1 MSVSGRAGGVAVA
14 ALGLALVAFHARTVA
29 VLWGEPA
36 RVLVNGAVP
45 ALLAAAVVVA
55 GVRLARGEVV
65 AEQFVPRVLAWVG
78 VGVVVLAA
86 ATAWLFASVLVV
98 GPLPPNTALTVL
110 NAATLGGLVGFLVG
124 VHDAG
129 HRRQQVQV
137 DQLNR
142 INDTLRIATREV
154 VDADDRDELERRVC
168 ERLQQSVLYESAWIG
183 RCEPG
188 DDEVTPDVW
197 AGLDDE
203 YYESVVVT
211 LDEDEPLGRGPGGRA
226 VRTGEIQCSQ
236 DVFADPSMEP
246 WHHLFESHG
255 VESVAVVPI
264 VDDGAVYG
272 VLSVYAN
279 RSYVFDER
287 EREILTELG
296 ETIGHAVTSLDARE
310 QLRHR
315 ESELATQNDRLEEF
329 ASVLSHDL
337 RNPLN
342 VAEGS
347 VELARTERDSEALQR
362 ASRALDRMN
371 ELVEDVL
378 TLARTGQRVSE
389 FASVDLR
396 EVAAGAWQT
405 TATEDATLDVA
416 ASLGPVAGDESRVR
430 ELFENLFRN
439 AVEHTNDDVSV
450 TVGELDGGFY
460 VADDGPGIPD
470 SDRGEVFD
478 AGFSTAADGTGF
490 GLNIV
495 RSIADAHG
503 WDVRVTESETGGA
516 RFEFT
521 GAEMEA
527 GPVEERTASET

>member
-1 MSVSGRAGGVAVA
+1 M
-14 ALGLALVAFHARTVA
+14 
-29 VLWGEPA
+29 
-36 RVLVNGAVP
+36 
-45 ALLAAAVVVA
+45 
-55 GVRLARGEVV
+55 
-65 AEQFVPRVLAWVG
+65 
-78 VGVVVLAA
+78 
-86 ATAWLFASVLVV
+86 
-98 GPLPPNTALTVL
+98 
-110 NAATLGGLVGFLVG
+110 VG